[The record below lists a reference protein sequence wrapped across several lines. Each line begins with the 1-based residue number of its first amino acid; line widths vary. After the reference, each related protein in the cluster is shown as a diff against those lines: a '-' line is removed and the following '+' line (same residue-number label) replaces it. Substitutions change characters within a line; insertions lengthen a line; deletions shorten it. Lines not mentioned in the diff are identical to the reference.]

1 MDIVDFIILVYSI
14 MAAATMGLLYYG
26 FRQIEQVEDAA
37 EKSAEELQAVR
48 DMLERMERGQT
59 PHPKPYRLKQD
70 GDYLTFE

>member
-26 FRQIEQVEDAA
+26 FRQIEQVEEAA
-37 EKSAEELQAVR
+37 EKSADALQEVR
-48 DMLERMERGQT
+48 EQLDRMKRGEQ
-59 PHPKPYRLKQD
+59 PRAKMHSLKED